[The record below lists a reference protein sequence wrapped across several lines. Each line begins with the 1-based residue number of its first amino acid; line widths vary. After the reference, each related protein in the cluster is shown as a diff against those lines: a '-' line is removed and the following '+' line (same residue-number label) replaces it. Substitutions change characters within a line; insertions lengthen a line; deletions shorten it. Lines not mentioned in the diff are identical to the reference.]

1 MDEEAAEGRR
11 HAFSSS
17 VGAFLRWAPSP
28 EALPKDKNMTQGDVC
43 LNVQIAHQL
52 KLKLKQLGSL
62 KDDEL
67 HHSSEASEVVYKGV
81 VEKDGLW

>member
-1 MDEEAAEGRR
+1 
-11 HAFSSS
+11 
-17 VGAFLRWAPSP
+17 
-28 EALPKDKNMTQGDVC
+28 MTQGDVC